1 MFLKRRDTIACLLIL
16 AAALAWTAGQ
26 KIMNQIPGAE
36 DQAAVATTFA
46 ATRRTEGTAFG
57 FTEDVT
63 EGLSED
69 FTEYCSEDFSEIN
82 IEDLSDISYEDSY
95 GELSAALSEVSAEN
109 LSETAT
115 DMFSE
120 DFSGAA
126 TDIFSEDFSETATVM
141 FSTEFF
147 SGESLPEE
155 APALALPPDLWGF
168 LLRAL
173 AVAAAFVSIFLLFRK
188 SPSSGPDGAGLLL
201 ILADASFQ
209 NSGYM
214 TRRMAVILY
223 FVAVLLLLYAL
234 RELWG
239 WLLSRCSLSWCALCR
254 LIIKS
259 RQPSLSLGLLFGW
272 NLISILLLIG
282 LLTRYPLTAALL
294 SLAGLLLAALTGI
307 GCLYKYGA
315 DLQHFQKQLELFQK
329 GLPVT
334 VKEHSF
340 IQAETQLSAVSA
352 QHEEAIRTA
361 VTSERFKVELISN
374 VSHDLR
380 TPLTSIL
387 GYGELLEK
395 EKLSP
400 TGEEQLK
407 RLNQKAG
414 YMLELVESLFELT
427 KVSSGAAECKKEE
440 IDLIRLLEQTIGLF
454 DDQLTA
460 AGLSIR
466 RQYETPSL
474 LITTDGS
481 RLHQVFANLLGN
493 AIKYALPGTRI
504 YLEVKCRETECAV
517 RMVNTA
523 SYEMDFQPE
532 EILQRFA
539 RGDKARSTQ
548 GSGLGLAIA
557 QTYTESVGGQ
567 FQVVI
572 DGDQFHAVVK
582 LPL

>member
-69 FTEYCSEDFSEIN
+69 FTEYCSEDFSEIY
-82 IEDLSDISYEDSY
+82 IEELSDISYEDSDR
-95 GELSAALSEVSAEN
+95 ELSAALSEVSAEN

-115 DMFSE
+115 D
-120 DFSGAA
+120 
-126 TDIFSEDFSETATVM
+126 IFSEDFSETATDM

-147 SGESLPEE
+147 SGENLPEE
-155 APALALPPDLWGF
+155 APALALPPDIWGF

-173 AVAAAFVSIFLLFRK
+173 AVAAAFVSVFLLFRK
-188 SPSSGPDGAGLLL
+188 SPSAGPDGAGFLL

-223 FVAVLLLLYAL
+223 FLAVLLLLYAL

-254 LIIKS
+254 LIIKN
-259 RQPSLSLGLLFGW
+259 RRPSLSLGLLFGW

-340 IQAETQLSAVSA
+340 IQAETRLSAVSA

-460 AGLSIR
+460 AGLGVR
-466 RQYETPSL
+466 RQYETPSF

-557 QTYTESVGGQ
+557 RTYTESVGGQ

>member
-1 MFLKRRDTIACLLIL
+1 M
-16 AAALAWTAGQ
+16 
-26 KIMNQIPGAE
+26 E
-36 DQAAVATTFA
+36 STF
-46 ATRRTEGTAFG
+46 RKVGENSG
-57 FTEDVT
+57 
-63 EGLSED
+63 
-69 FTEYCSEDFSEIN
+69 EDFSEVF
-82 IEDLSDISYEDSY
+82 
-95 GELSAALSEVSAEN
+95 A
-109 LSETAT
+109 
-115 DMFSE
+115 
-120 DFSGAA
+120 
-126 TDIFSEDFSETATVM
+126 EDFSEVACEGLSAAFPEDPTEDFSESAADI
-141 FSTEFF
+141 FSTEMF
-147 SGESLPEE
+147 SESEEHFPEESL
-155 APALALPPDLWGF
+155 APSPVLWGF
-168 LLRAL
+168 LLRAFSI
-173 AVAAAFVSIFLLFRK
+173 AAAFVSVFLLFRK
-188 SPSSGPDGAGLLL
+188 TPLAGPDGAGLLL
-201 ILADASFQ
+201 ILADVFFQ
-209 NSGYM
+209 NSAYT

-223 FVAVLLLLYAL
+223 FLATLLLLYAL

-239 WLLSRCSLSWCALCR
+239 WLISRCSIHWCFLCR
-254 LIIKS
+254 LVMKN
-259 RQPSLSLGLLFGW
+259 RRLWLSFCLLFGW
-272 NLISILLLIG
+272 NLAAILILTG
-282 LLTRYPLTAALL
+282 LLTQYPLTAFPLTL
-294 SLAGLLLAALTGI
+294 SGIFISGLCGI
-307 GCLYKYGA
+307 ACMYKYGA
-315 DLQHFQKQLELFQK
+315 DLQHFQKQLEQFQK

-334 VKEHSF
+334 IKENSF
-340 IQAETQLSAVSA
+340 IQAEAQLSVVSA
-352 QHEEAIRTA
+352 QHEEAIQIA

-395 EKLSP
+395 ETLSP

-460 AGLSIR
+460 AGLQVR
-466 RQYETPSL
+466 RQYEPPSL
-474 LITTDGS
+474 PVTTDGS

-493 AIKYALPGTRI
+493 AIKYALSGTRI
-504 YLEVKCRETECAV
+504 YLEVKCQETTCTV

-532 EILQRFA
+532 EILRRFA

-567 FQVVI
+567 FRVVI
-572 DGDQFHAVVK
+572 DGDQFHAIVR
-582 LPL
+582 LPVDTSGNN

>member
-69 FTEYCSEDFSEIN
+69 FTEYCSEDFSEIY

-95 GELSAALSEVSAEN
+95 GELSAALSEISAEN

-115 DMFSE
+115 DMFSK
-120 DFSGAA
+120 
-126 TDIFSEDFSETATVM
+126 DFSETATDM

-188 SPSSGPDGAGLLL
+188 SPSAGPDGTGLLL

-223 FVAVLLLLYAL
+223 FLAVLLLLYAL

-254 LIIKS
+254 LIIKN
-259 RQPSLSLGLLFGW
+259 RWPSLSLGLLFGW

-294 SLAGLLLAALTGI
+294 SLAGLLLATLTGI

-340 IQAETQLSAVSA
+340 IQAETRLSAVSA

-460 AGLSIR
+460 AGLGVR

-481 RLHQVFANLLGN
+481 RLHQIFANLLGN

>member
-1 MFLKRRDTIACLLIL
+1 MSLKRRDIIAYLLIL

-26 KIMNQIPGAE
+26 KILNNIPGAQ
-36 DQAAVATTFA
+36 DDAVVTTTFSA
-46 ATRRTEGTAFG
+46 LRRTESQESEISVSYTNETDDMESTFRMSGKNSG
-57 FTEDVT
+57 EDYSEVFFEDSDEYVT
-63 EGLSED
+63 
-69 FTEYCSEDFSEIN
+69 EDFSR
-82 IEDLSDISYEDSY
+82 
-95 GELSAALSEVSAEN
+95 V
-109 LSETAT
+109 
-115 DMFSE
+115 
-120 DFSGAA
+120 
-126 TDIFSEDFSETATVM
+126 
-141 FSTEFF
+141 
-147 SGESLPEE
+147 
-155 APALALPPDLWGF
+155 WGF
-168 LLRAL
+168 LLRAFG
-173 AVAAAFVSIFLLFRK
+173 VAAAFVSVFLLFQK
-188 SPSSGPDGAGLLL
+188 TPLTGPDGSGLLL
-201 ILADASFQ
+201 ILADALHQ
-209 NSGYM
+209 NAAY
-214 TRRMAVILY
+214 TTERMAVILY
-223 FVAVLLLLYAL
+223 FLTIFMLLYAL

-239 WLLSRCSLSWCALCR
+239 WLWSRCSINWCALCR
-254 LIIKS
+254 FIMKIRRPL
-259 RQPSLSLGLLFGW
+259 LSFYLLFGW
-272 NLISILLLIG
+272 NLASILALIY
-282 LLTRYPLTAALL
+282 LLTNYPLTAVPL
-294 SLAGLLLAALTGI
+294 ALTGAFITGLSGI

-315 DLQHFQKQLELFQK
+315 DLQHFQRQLEQFQK
-329 GLPVT
+329 GLPIT

-340 IQAETQLSAVSA
+340 VQAETQLSAVSA
-352 QHEEAIRTA
+352 QHEEAVHTA

-395 EKLSP
+395 ENLSP

-440 IDLIRLLEQTIGLF
+440 IDLIRLLEQTIGLLN
-454 DDQLTA
+454 DQLTA
-460 AGLSIR
+460 TGLKVR
-466 RQYETPSL
+466 RQYEMPSL
-474 LITTDGS
+474 PVTTDGS

-504 YLEVKCRETECAV
+504 YLEVKLQERSCIV

-523 SYEMDFQPE
+523 SYEMDFQSD
-532 EILQRFA
+532 EILRRFV

-572 DGDQFHAVVK
+572 DGDQFHAIVK

>member
-69 FTEYCSEDFSEIN
+69 FTEYCSEDFSEIY
-82 IEDLSDISYEDSY
+82 IEELSDISYEDSDR
-95 GELSAALSEVSAEN
+95 ELSAALSEVSAEN

-115 DMFSE
+115 D
-120 DFSGAA
+120 
-126 TDIFSEDFSETATVM
+126 IFSEDFSETATDM

-147 SGESLPEE
+147 SGENLPEE
-155 APALALPPDLWGF
+155 APALALPPDIWGF

-173 AVAAAFVSIFLLFRK
+173 AVAAAFVSVFLLFRK
-188 SPSSGPDGAGLLL
+188 SPSAGPDGAGFLL

-223 FVAVLLLLYAL
+223 FLAVLLLLYAL

-254 LIIKS
+254 LIIKN
-259 RQPSLSLGLLFGW
+259 RRPSLSLGLLFGW

-340 IQAETQLSAVSA
+340 IQAETRLSAVSA

-460 AGLSIR
+460 AGLGVR

>member
-46 ATRRTEGTAFG
+46 ATRRTEGTAFD
-57 FTEDVT
+57 FTENVT

-69 FTEYCSEDFSEIN
+69 FTEYCSEDFSEIY
-82 IEDLSDISYEDSY
+82 IEELSDISYEDSY

-115 DMFSE
+115 DML
-120 DFSGAA
+120 
-126 TDIFSEDFSETATVM
+126 SEDFSETATDM

-188 SPSSGPDGAGLLL
+188 SPSAGPDGAGLLL

-272 NLISILLLIG
+272 NLISIMLLIG

-340 IQAETQLSAVSA
+340 IQAETRLSAVSA

-460 AGLSIR
+460 AGLGVR
-466 RQYETPSL
+466 RQYETPSF

>member
-46 ATRRTEGTAFG
+46 ATRRTEGTAFD
-57 FTEDVT
+57 FTENVT

-69 FTEYCSEDFSEIN
+69 FTEYCSEDFSEIY
-82 IEDLSDISYEDSY
+82 IEELSDISYEDSDR
-95 GELSAALSEVSAEN
+95 ELSAALSEVSAEN

-115 DMFSE
+115 D
-120 DFSGAA
+120 
-126 TDIFSEDFSETATVM
+126 IFSEDFSETATDM

-188 SPSSGPDGAGLLL
+188 SPSAGPDGAGFLL

-254 LIIKS
+254 LIIKN
-259 RQPSLSLGLLFGW
+259 RRPSLSLGLLFGW

-340 IQAETQLSAVSA
+340 IQAETRLSAVSA

-460 AGLSIR
+460 AGLGVR
-466 RQYETPSL
+466 RQYETPSF

>member
-69 FTEYCSEDFSEIN
+69 FSEYCLEDFSEVY

-95 GELSAALSEVSAEN
+95 GELSAALSEISAEN

-115 DMFSE
+115 DMFSK
-120 DFSGAA
+120 
-126 TDIFSEDFSETATVM
+126 DFSETATDM
-141 FSTEFF
+141 FSTDFF

-188 SPSSGPDGAGLLL
+188 SPSAGPDGTGLLL

-223 FVAVLLLLYAL
+223 FLAVLLLLYAL

-254 LIIKS
+254 LIIKN
-259 RQPSLSLGLLFGW
+259 RRPSLSLGLLFGW

-340 IQAETQLSAVSA
+340 IQAETRLSAVSA

-460 AGLSIR
+460 AGLSVR

-582 LPL
+582 LPINARENSQ

>member
-69 FTEYCSEDFSEIN
+69 FTEYCSEDFSEIY
-82 IEDLSDISYEDSY
+82 IEELSDISYEDSDR
-95 GELSAALSEVSAEN
+95 ELSAALSEVSAEN

-115 DMFSE
+115 D
-120 DFSGAA
+120 
-126 TDIFSEDFSETATVM
+126 IFSEDFSETATDM

-147 SGESLPEE
+147 SGENLPEE
-155 APALALPPDLWGF
+155 APALALPPDIWGF

-173 AVAAAFVSIFLLFRK
+173 AVAAAFVSVFLLFRK
-188 SPSSGPDGAGLLL
+188 SPSAGPDGAGFLL

-223 FVAVLLLLYAL
+223 FLAVLLLLYAL

-254 LIIKS
+254 LIIKN
-259 RQPSLSLGLLFGW
+259 RRPSLSLGLLFGW

-340 IQAETQLSAVSA
+340 IQAETRLSAVSA

-460 AGLSIR
+460 AGLGVR

-557 QTYTESVGGQ
+557 RTYTESVGGQ

>member
-69 FTEYCSEDFSEIN
+69 FTEYCSEDFSEIY
-82 IEDLSDISYEDSY
+82 IEELSDISYEDSY

-115 DMFSE
+115 DML
-120 DFSGAA
+120 
-126 TDIFSEDFSETATVM
+126 SEDFSETATDM

-147 SGESLPEE
+147 SGENLPEE
-155 APALALPPDLWGF
+155 APALALPPDIWGF

-173 AVAAAFVSIFLLFRK
+173 AVAAAFVSVFLLFRK
-188 SPSSGPDGAGLLL
+188 SPSAGPDGAGLLL

-223 FVAVLLLLYAL
+223 FLAVLLLLYAL

-254 LIIKS
+254 LIIKN
-259 RQPSLSLGLLFGW
+259 RRPSLSLGLLFGW

-340 IQAETQLSAVSA
+340 IQAETRLSAVSA

-460 AGLSIR
+460 AGLGVR

-557 QTYTESVGGQ
+557 RTYTESVGGQ

>member
-46 ATRRTEGTAFG
+46 ATRRTEGTAFD
-57 FTEDVT
+57 FTENVT

-69 FTEYCSEDFSEIN
+69 FTEYCSEDFSEIY
-82 IEDLSDISYEDSY
+82 IEELSDISYEDSY

-115 DMFSE
+115 DML
-120 DFSGAA
+120 
-126 TDIFSEDFSETATVM
+126 SEDFSETATDM

-155 APALALPPDLWGF
+155 APALALPPDIWGF

-188 SPSSGPDGAGLLL
+188 SPSAGPDGAGLLL

-223 FVAVLLLLYAL
+223 FLAVLLLLYAL

-272 NLISILLLIG
+272 NLISIMLLIG

-340 IQAETQLSAVSA
+340 IQAETRLSAVSA

-460 AGLSIR
+460 AGLGVR
-466 RQYETPSL
+466 RQYETPSF